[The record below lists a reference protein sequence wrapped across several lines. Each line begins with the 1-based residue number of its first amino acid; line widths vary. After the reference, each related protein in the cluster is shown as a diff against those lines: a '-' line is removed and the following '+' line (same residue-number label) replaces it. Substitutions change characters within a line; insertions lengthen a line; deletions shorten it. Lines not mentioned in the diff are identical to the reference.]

1 MRNHRTVKIALESG
15 PIPDEIMQH
24 YLPDTKG
31 ELALIK
37 VNSQLVL
44 LKFDQALS
52 FPEPHTHVQYFHYSG
67 ETAVGGNAT
76 TFSGQ
81 RDVLLKILP
90 ELEILWGHWNSF
102 SGIALHEFEL

>member
-1 MRNHRTVKIALESG
+1 
-15 PIPDEIMQH
+15 
-24 YLPDTKG
+24 
-31 ELALIK
+31 
-37 VNSQLVL
+37 
-44 LKFDQALS
+44 
-52 FPEPHTHVQYFHYSG
+52 VQYFHYSG
-67 ETAVGGNAT
+67 ESTVGGNAT